1 MLIIFFFKALDYKI
15 LNPKY
20 LLLLS
25 MSVIILIGFMGCG
38 KSTFGKKLAKQLNY
52 QFMDADD
59 AIEAKYK
66 LKIKDIFS
74 QFGEAHFR
82 KLEEKFILG
91 LDKKQNIILA
101 TGGGMPCFGKNME
114 LLNQLGTTF
123 YLQRSIPELVHRLI
137 NAKKPR
143 PLIRGKNQS
152 ELTEFIEELLPKRE
166 VYYLKSHHILNRNQQ
181 NPMFVQVLLNQ
192 KSGRSTSD

>member
-1 MLIIFFFKALDYKI
+1 
-15 LNPKY
+15 
-20 LLLLS
+20 

-38 KSTFGKKLAKQLNY
+38 KSTFGRKLAKQLNY

-82 KLEEKFILG
+82 KLEEKFIMEL
-91 LDKKQNIILA
+91 KKEQNIVLA
-101 TGGGMPCFGKNME
+101 TGGGMPCFGKNMD
-114 LLNQLGTTF
+114 LLNQLGITF
-123 YLQRSIPELVHRLI
+123 YLQRPIPELVHRLI
-137 NAKKPR
+137 NAKRPR
-143 PLIRGKNQS
+143 PLIQGKNQS
-152 ELTEFIEELLPKRE
+152 ELTEFIEKLLPKRE
-166 VYYLKSHHILNRNQQ
+166 VFYLKSHFVLNREQH

-192 KSGRSTSD
+192 KSETTNSD

>member
-1 MLIIFFFKALDYKI
+1 
-15 LNPKY
+15 
-20 LLLLS
+20 

-38 KSTFGKKLAKQLNY
+38 KSTFGRKLAKQLNY

-82 KLEEKFILG
+82 KLEEKFILE
-91 LDKKQNIILA
+91 LNKEQDIVLA
-101 TGGGMPCFGKNME
+101 TGGGMPCFGKNMD
-114 LLNQLGTTF
+114 LLNQLGITF
-123 YLQRSIPELVHRLI
+123 YLQRPIPELVHRLI
-137 NAKKPR
+137 NAKRPR
-143 PLIRGKNQS
+143 PLIQGKNQS

-166 VYYLKSHHILNRNQQ
+166 VFYLKSQHVLNRDQH

-192 KSGRSTSD
+192 KSETTNSD